1 MWNSIKTGA
10 YKAITPIVG
19 LLSKTGVTPNGI
31 TTIGLL
37 ITLISTAVLIAGG
50 EVGNRGD
57 FRYLAWFG
65 AITLFAGLFDMLD
78 GQLARLTNKTSSFGA
93 LFDSVLDRYSEM
105 FMFLGICY
113 YLVAHH
119 YFLSSL
125 FAFIAMI
132 GSIMVSYVRARA
144 EALGVDCKVGV
155 MQRPERILTI
165 GIAAL
170 LAGVISFYF
179 GDFKY
184 TVSWLPF
191 PLFENISVFTFPV
204 FILAILTNFTAFQRL
219 NHCHNKM

>member
-1 MWNSIKTGA
+1 MWKAIKKNA
-10 YKAITPIVG
+10 YKAITPVV
-19 LLSKTGVTPNGI
+19 LLLKKTGITPNGI
-31 TTIGLL
+31 TTIGLG
-37 ITLISTAVLIAGG
+37 ITLVSTSVLIAGG

-57 FRYLAWFG
+57 FRYISWFG
-65 AITLFAGLFDMLD
+65 IITLFGGIFDMLD
-78 GQLARLTNKTSSFGA
+78 GQLARLTNKTTKFGA
-93 LFDSVLDRYSEM
+93 LYDSVLDRYSEM

-144 EALGVDCKVGV
+144 ESLGVECSVGV

-165 GIAAL
+165 GVAAL
-170 LAGVISFYF
+170 LAGLVSYVF

-191 PLFENISVFTFPV
+191 PLFENISVFTIPIFL
-204 FILAILTNFTAFQRL
+204 LAILTNFTAYQRI
-219 NHCHNKM
+219 NYCNNKM